1 MRKYIIEEK
10 AFAENALQGDF
21 GRRQRRNKMSFS
33 ENLKKLRKSYEISQK
48 AFARELNV
56 SQSTVASWETGARE
70 PSIETLL
77 SLSAFFNVSVD
88 YLLSGRLRENVSD
101 NEKNAY
107 GAKKKNAAGGAK
119 RVLEIYKKL
128 SKTDKNRLESF
139 AEQLEKLEAAEKL

>member
-77 SLSAFFNVSVD
+77 SLSAFFNVSVEKSVEIINHSTV
-88 YLLSGRLRENVSD
+88 LTVLSTVFTVENVENFSPFC
-101 NEKNAY
+101 
-107 GAKKKNAAGGAK
+107 
-119 RVLEIYKKL
+119 
-128 SKTDKNRLESF
+128 TKNR
-139 AEQLEKLEAAEKL
+139 EQSSRHIICED

>member
-1 MRKYIIEEK
+1 
-10 AFAENALQGDF
+10 
-21 GRRQRRNKMSFS
+21 MSFS

-56 SQSTVASWETGARE
+56 SQSTVGARE

-128 SKTDKNRLESF
+128 SETDKNRLESF

>member
-1 MRKYIIEEK
+1 M
-10 AFAENALQGDF
+10 N
-21 GRRQRRNKMSFS
+21 FS

-70 PSIETLL
+70 PSIDTLL
-77 SLSAFFNVSVD
+77 SLAAFFNVSVD
-88 YLLSGRLRENVSD
+88 YLLNGKPSENFAGGD
-101 NEKNAY
+101 KTAF
-107 GAKKKNAAGGAK
+107 GLKRKNAAGGAK

-128 SKTDKNRLESF
+128 SETDKNRLESF

>member
-1 MRKYIIEEK
+1 
-10 AFAENALQGDF
+10 
-21 GRRQRRNKMSFS
+21 MSFS

-119 RVLEIYKKL
+119 RLLEIKL
-128 SKTDKNRLESF
+128 SETDKNRLESF